1 MKFNFF
7 FSIVNGR
14 RAEADDSS
22 QLVSLCCQKYETTSF
37 EVGKKRPQR
46 AESLL
51 LLCVSEEWKRV
62 NLVFVSPFQ
71 IRFFLSKTLRLQHI
85 TTNRR
90 MQ

>member
-1 MKFNFF
+1 MQDLFHLLDIYQPYVQPAAFFPQLLILRIHMKFNFF

-14 RAEADDSS
+14 RTEADDSS

-51 LLCVSEEWKRV
+51 C
-62 NLVFVSPFQ
+62 
-71 IRFFLSKTLRLQHI
+71 LRGG
-85 TTNRR
+85 
-90 MQ
+90 MEKGEF